1 MAKLIPIPFEGI
13 EKQVCMASPR
23 NKALYSKIK
32 NQLGRVVFSRVF
44 QERVLYIRSHILGQK
59 PSGITNSS
67 FPLHGNGYTFKG
79 AINDLC
85 SEMKLDLR
93 LTTFIAHFIETG
105 NFDSSKWVQQVF
117 NIGPEFQVIAENHGV
132 SLVCGERKN
141 SKSSPF
147 IVDPELEFLLRLSP
161 SATTIEVIEMFEKAK
176 KVMSE
181 TFNKRVV
188 PKKPVKKTRKKP
200 SIKNFSVSRADQKA
214 WPFELINE
222 VYSLKNEGRLSSE
235 EIAHQINKRFKSSYG
250 YSEINDICKEGK
262 RLGY

>member
-1 MAKLIPIPFEGI
+1 MAKLIPIPFEEI
-13 EKQVCMASPR
+13 EEQVRMASPR
-23 NKALYSKIK
+23 NKALYSKVK

-44 QERVLYIRSHILGQK
+44 QERVLYIRSHMLGQK

-67 FPLHGNGYTFKG
+67 FPLHGEGYTFEG

-93 LTTFIAHFIETG
+93 LTKFIAHFIETG
-105 NFDSSKWVQQVF
+105 KFDFGKWIQQVF

-132 SLVCGERKN
+132 SLVCGERKD

-161 SATTIEVIEMFEKAK
+161 SATTIEVTEMFEKAK
-176 KVMSE
+176 KVMRE
-181 TFNKRVV
+181 TFEKRIV
-188 PKKPVKKTRKKP
+188 PKKSAKKTKNK
-200 SIKNFSVSRADQKA
+200 SSKNFSVSRADQKA

-222 VYSLKNEGRLSSE
+222 VRWLRNEQKLSSDE
-235 EIAHQINKRFKSSYG
+235 TAQEINKRYKKSYG